1 MNPNIIVRRCLK
13 TFKKSN
19 KLFKDRKVERIINFF
34 KMNLVSALT
43 NTSPNKIESRIPN
56 PKIRRNNTP
65 ILKCKTRII
74 FKFCR
79 TKSQT
84 STVAVHKKNNTWKFR
99 E

>member
-1 MNPNIIVRRCLK
+1 MNQNIIVRRYLK
-13 TFKKSN
+13 TFKVSS
-19 KLFKDRKVERIINFF
+19 KLFKDRERVRIINFF
-34 KMNLVSALT
+34 KTYPVSALF
-43 NTSPNKIESRIPN
+43 NTSPKKIESRIPN
-56 PKIRRNNTP
+56 PKIKKNKPP

-79 TKSQT
+79 IKSQT